1 MKKTLSATAI
11 NRIFTAGMIFILAM
25 FLAFLGYVYIAY
37 SAALIGDV
45 RSDVAPDPLKGL
57 QTKKF
62 QAAVDRLET
71 RTNLPD
77 VPASL
82 ANPFD
87 APKK

>member
-11 NRIFTAGMIFILAM
+11 NRIFNVGLLFILVL
-25 FLAFLGYVYIAY
+25 FLAFLGYVYVAY
-37 SAALIGDV
+37 SSALIGDV
-45 RSDVAPDPLKGL
+45 RSHVAPDPLKGL

-62 QAAVDRLET
+62 QAAVDRLEA

-77 VPASL
+77 VPAGL

>member
-1 MKKTLSATAI
+1 MKKMLSATAI
-11 NRIFTAGMIFILAM
+11 NRIFNIGLFFILAM
-25 FLAFLGYVYIAY
+25 FLAFLGYVYVAY

-45 RSDVAPDPLKGL
+45 RSDIAPDPLKVL

-62 QAAVDRLET
+62 QTAVDHLET

-77 VPASL
+77 VPAGL

>member
-1 MKKTLSATAI
+1 MSKHLSPNAA
-11 NRIFTAGMIFILAM
+11 NRLFTVGLILVAGA
-25 FLAFLGYVYIAY
+25 FLSFLGYLYVAY
-37 SAALIGDV
+37 SGALIGDV

-77 VPASL
+77 VPAGL